1 VAAVTVFLALLVV
14 IAIAGWW
21 HGWRQRSDEVA
32 RHARELAA
40 FRASHADLLE
50 AHRRRLETLLDSM
63 IDGLIVLEA
72 DGRIALANRAAEALF
87 GFSRRM
93 IGATLIE
100 AVRHHEVA
108 AVAARLGTEPRIIDH
123 EMRLEGPEVKV
134 IQVNAIALRDATGA
148 GAGAMLVF
156 HDITR
161 LRELE
166 GARQEFVA
174 NVSHELR
181 TPLSLIKSAAETLLD
196 GAKSD
201 PAALDRLLPIIDRHA
216 DRLTLLI
223 DDLLLLSQLDSGRI
237 AMQPQPVSMRA
248 AAQEVLEDLAQRAR
262 ARGVHLENAIPDGL
276 VAQADPDRLRQV
288 FSNLVDNGIKYG
300 RSGGVLELTGTALGG
315 GRVEVCVRDD
325 GPGIP
330 PEALARVFERFYRV
344 DKARSREQ
352 GGTGL
357 GLAIVKHAIQAHG
370 GEVRVESE
378 PGHGAAFYFTLPA
391 AG

>member
-1 VAAVTVFLALLVV
+1 MAAVTVFLALLVV
-14 IAIAGWW
+14 IAVVGWW
-21 HGWRQRSDEVA
+21 HGWRQRSDEAA
-32 RHARELAA
+32 RHSRELAA
-40 FRASHADLLE
+40 FRASHAELLE

-72 DGRIALANRAAEALF
+72 DGRVALANRAAESLF

-93 IGATLIE
+93 IGATLLE

-108 AVAARLGTEPRIIDH
+108 AVAGRLDAEPKIIDH
-123 EMRLEGPEVKV
+123 ELRIEGPEVRV
-134 IQVNAIALRDATGA
+134 IQVNAIALHDATGA

-201 PAALDRLLPIIDRHA
+201 PAALERLLPIIDRHA

-237 AMQPQPVSMRA
+237 ALQPQPVSMRL
-248 AAQEVLEDLAQRAR
+248 AAQEVIEDLVQRAR
-262 ARGVHLENAIPDGL
+262 ARNVRLENAIPEGL

-288 FSNLVDNGIKYG
+288 FFNLVDNGIKYG
-300 RSGGVLELTGTALGG
+300 RPGGVLELTGTALGG

-357 GLAIVKHAIQAHG
+357 GLAIVKHAVQAHG

-378 PGHGAAFYFTLPA
+378 PGHGAAFFFTLPA